1 MNINVERPSDTKS
14 INLNELNIQNDD
26 ISIQRSF
33 RPDSPPSNNI
43 APNLVERD
51 SPVQGNNIKLVPTEG
66 LNLITNPKRTTEEN
80 ISIKDDDDMGLD
92 NIDNLDKID
101 IDLNNNMEPIQEN
114 NYGYKS
120 DDDNNI
126 NLNANSNNV
135 QYQEEKSYE
144 ELLKEKHQ
152 ILIELDKLEKKGLQ
166 PSRKYTMSSNLE
178 EMKYEYEQL
187 KKQRETEQSVKSYRK
202 ILMFVVNGVE
212 FLNKRFDPLDIK
224 LNGWS
229 ESVYDNIGDYDEV
242 FEELHEKYNSKVKM
256 APEIRLVMMVGG
268 SAFMFHLTNSLFKSS
283 NGVGDILNNNP
294 DILKQFASAM
304 NSMPNQQQSM
314 PQPMPPQNNAPP
326 MDTNFLSS
334 MMNGLGGMMG
344 GGMMPEPPAQT
355 GRREM
360 RGPKNVDDILN
371 SININQAELDNI
383 STASESDFSSVNIT
397 NNMKKARRKKNSSSK
412 RSIDI

>member
-1 MNINVERPSDTKS
+1 MGMNINVERPSDTKS

-120 DDDNNI
+120 DDDNI

-144 ELLKEKHQ
+144 EGLKEKHQ

-166 PSRKYTMSSNLE
+166 PSRK
-178 EMKYEYEQL
+178 
-187 KKQRETEQSVKSYRK
+187 
-202 ILMFVVNGVE
+202 
-212 FLNKRFDPLDIK
+212 
-224 LNGWS
+224 
-229 ESVYDNIGDYDEV
+229 
-242 FEELHEKYNSKVKM
+242 
-256 APEIRLVMMVGG
+256 
-268 SAFMFHLTNSLFKSS
+268 
-283 NGVGDILNNNP
+283 
-294 DILKQFASAM
+294 
-304 NSMPNQQQSM
+304 
-314 PQPMPPQNNAPP
+314 
-326 MDTNFLSS
+326 
-334 MMNGLGGMMG
+334 
-344 GGMMPEPPAQT
+344 
-355 GRREM
+355 
-360 RGPKNVDDILN
+360 
-371 SININQAELDNI
+371 
-383 STASESDFSSVNIT
+383 
-397 NNMKKARRKKNSSSK
+397 
-412 RSIDI
+412 

>member
-101 IDLNNNMEPIQEN
+101 IDLNNNMEAIQEN

-120 DDDNNI
+120 EDDNI

-314 PQPMPPQNNAPP
+314 PQSMPPQNNAPP

-344 GGMMPEPPAQT
+344 GGMMPEPPAPT

-371 SININQAELDNI
+371 SININQTELDNI